1 MKCKKINKS
10 FRCCNFVVV
19 VNPNFLFNPYYIGPK
34 RIIRS
39 SKPEHDYIIIYSLY
53 KNSNIRFFENCLD
66 FIIK

>member
-10 FRCCNFVVV
+10 FRCCNFVVI

-53 KNSNIRFFENCLD
+53 KNSNIRFFENSLD
-66 FIIK
+66 LIII